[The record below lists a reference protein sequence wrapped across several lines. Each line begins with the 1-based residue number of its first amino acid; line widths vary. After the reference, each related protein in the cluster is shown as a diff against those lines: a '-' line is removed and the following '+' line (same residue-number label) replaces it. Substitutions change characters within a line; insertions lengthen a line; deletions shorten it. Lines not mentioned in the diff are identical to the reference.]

1 MKPTLRQ
8 LEALLLVH
16 RQRSLTKAAAELRVT
31 QSAMSVLIR
40 QLEQTLGV
48 KLFDRTTRAL
58 SPTAACDEAVPIAE
72 RILADAGGLAEHM
85 RNLAELNA
93 GRIRLAV
100 SAGAASAILPPVLA
114 RYARQHPDVRI
125 ELFDVATEQLLEFV
139 VSGKVELG
147 IGSVEGEDTP
157 GARIEPLLHSPL
169 CAICRKD
176 GHFAGRR
183 SITWNEIESSQ
194 TIAMRRG
201 TRIRAQIDQA
211 LIKAG
216 KSLTPGLEVSLI
228 TTALAITAQSSM
240 VSILP
245 AHMLP
250 AKQFPSLVAVPLAAP
265 QINRQVSLVTRAGV
279 SLSPAA
285 RYFIVIAKKTMGAR

>member
-72 RILADAGGLAEHM
+72 RILADTSGLAEHM

-201 TRIRAQIDQA
+201 TRIRAQIDQT

-265 QINRQVSLVTRAGV
+265 HINRQVSLVTRAGV

>member
-8 LEALLLVH
+8 FEALLLVH

-72 RILADAGGLAEHM
+72 RILADTSGLAEHM
-85 RNLAELNA
+85 RNLAELKA
-93 GRIRLAV
+93 GRIKLAV
-100 SAGAASAILPPVLA
+100 SAGAASAILPPIVA
-114 RYARQHPDVRI
+114 RYTRQHPDVRI

-147 IGSVEGEDTP
+147 IGSVEGVDTP
-157 GARIEPLLHSPL
+157 GAAIEPLLQSPL
-169 CAICRKD
+169 CAIVRKD
-176 GHFAGRR
+176 GPFAGRR
-183 SITWNEIESSQ
+183 SMTWKEIESAQ

-201 TRIRAQIDQA
+201 TRIRSQIDQA
-211 LIKAG
+211 LTKAG

-228 TTALAITAQSSM
+228 TTALAITAQSGM

-250 AKQFPSLVAVPLAAP
+250 AKQFPSLVAVPMVAP

-285 RYFIVIAKKTMGAR
+285 RHFVVIARKTIDAR

>member
-48 KLFDRTTRAL
+48 RLFDRTTRAL

-72 RILADAGGLAEHM
+72 RILADTRGLAEHM
-85 RNLAELNA
+85 RNLAELKA
-93 GRIRLAV
+93 GRISLAV
-100 SAGAASAILPPVLA
+100 SAGAASAILPPILA

-125 ELFDVATEQLLEFV
+125 ELLDVATEQLLEFV
-139 VSGKVELG
+139 VGGKVELG

-157 GARIEPLLHSPL
+157 GARIEPLLQSPL
-169 CAICRKD
+169 CAIGRKD
-176 GHFAGRR
+176 GHLAGRR
-183 SITWNEIESSQ
+183 SITWKEIESSQ

-211 LIKAG
+211 LTKAG

-228 TTALAITAQSSM
+228 TTALAITAQSGM
-240 VSILP
+240 ISILP

-250 AKQFPSLVAVPLAAP
+250 A
-265 QINRQVSLVTRAGV
+265 TG
-279 SLSPAA
+279 
-285 RYFIVIAKKTMGAR
+285 